1 MFLKKSILNCA
12 YLLSKLH
19 RKLQSELSAVHSSN
33 VILIHYDIDC
43 QIDVQLIELKR
54 HRMNDLAQNL
64 HNTQ

>member
-54 HRMNDLAQNL
+54 HRMNDLAQN
-64 HNTQ
+64 